1 VSDQELPNDRSA
13 PAPDPAS
20 FEDLVAL
27 IDEEL
32 NAQIAIGRLG
42 DIDPAAH
49 AIHQVASL
57 LADEVYG
64 AYRLVPRARRHR
76 V

>member
-1 VSDQELPNDRSA
+1 VTDQDSPNDSSA
-13 PAPDPAS
+13 PPDPAS
-20 FEDLVAL
+20 FEDLVAV

-42 DIDPAAH
+42 AIDPAAH

-57 LADEVYG
+57 IADEVYR
-64 AYRLVPRARRHR
+64 AYQLMPRARPDH